1 MGEVFLVY
9 ETAKGGE
16 DMLVLKSVLCAN
28 NGDAKEALKEAKV
41 LKDISHPHIVRYL
54 DVFPNQEA
62 YKGIIAVCTVMEY
75 CAGGDLAMHLSN
87 FKKQQVGRGEGLK
100 ERVIVT
106 WTGQLLQALEYMHAR
121 NIIHRDMKPHNVF
134 ISRQSN
140 LKIGDFGLAKMLAKG
155 KATSRVGTPAYIAPE
170 VLQYDGYGPSVD
182 VWGVGCLA
190 YEMMSLDFLSERKGM
205 LASEVQRQRVR
216 QRDLPAAYNA
226 GLRDV
231 VASLLLADPA
241 ARPTAA
247 STLQKIEEMT
257 KHLGGAPAA
266 YMDLQEQAA
275 KASWGAGGGERGG
288 VEEEEE
294 EAAAAASAASWRSSA
309 PLLPQE
315 HAAHDSLS
323 GLKASSNKP
332 ALLRKTP
339 NRRAANAPSFVQ
351 NITDEETD
359 HISESEPPPLFAAG
373 QAVSSLY
380 LKLIGYEALSYQC
393 MRP

>member
-1 MGEVFLVY
+1 
-9 ETAKGGE
+9 
-16 DMLVLKSVLCAN
+16 
-28 NGDAKEALKEAKV
+28 
-41 LKDISHPHIVRYL
+41 
-54 DVFPNQEA
+54 
-62 YKGIIAVCTVMEY
+62 
-75 CAGGDLAMHLSN
+75 
-87 FKKQQVGRGEGLK
+87 
-100 ERVIVT
+100 
-106 WTGQLLQALEYMHAR
+106 
-121 NIIHRDMKPHNVF
+121 
-134 ISRQSN
+134 
-140 LKIGDFGLAKMLAKG
+140 
-155 KATSRVGTPAYIAPE
+155 
-170 VLQYDGYGPSVD
+170 
-182 VWGVGCLA
+182 
-190 YEMMSLDFLSERKGM
+190 
-205 LASEVQRQRVR
+205 VR